1 MISPRHLKG
10 HLRSGHSTLRTS
22 AQPAR
27 NDRLVGVDLVVE
39 LEQQE
44 REQNQWDDEGMRLA
58 AIFLGNSRLFVSAPG
73 RRDLFEE
80 QARNHGVG
88 ALGRGGHKD
97 LYMT

>member
-1 MISPRHLKG
+1 M
-10 HLRSGHSTLRTS
+10 
-22 AQPAR
+22 
-27 NDRLVGVDLVVE
+27 GVDLVVE

-58 AIFLGNSRLFVSAPG
+58 AIFLGNSRLFVSVAG

-80 QARNHGVG
+80 QARNHCVG

-97 LYMT
+97 LHMA